1 MANPPSKPP
10 EIKRWRIGANVVL
23 QTIIIA
29 VIVLMINY
37 LGFNRYQRW
46 DLSRYNKYAL
56 SELTK
61 KLLKSLKKEVKIY
74 VFFAP
79 TSQSAGA
86 ELYYDLQNLLKEYEF
101 AGKRKI
107 KVE

>member
-1 MANPPSKPP
+1 MAHPPSKPP
-10 EIKRWRIGANVVL
+10 SIGRWRIGANVVL
-23 QTIIIA
+23 QTILIA

-37 LGFNRYQRW
+37 VGFNRYKRW

-56 SELTK
+56 SELSK
-61 KLLKSLKKEVKIY
+61 KFLKSLKKEVKIY

-79 TSQSAGA
+79 TSQSAGS
-86 ELYYDLQNLLKEYEF
+86 ELYYDLQNLCKEYEF

-107 KVE
+107 QV